1 MMKQKRFADLV
12 SLLAF
17 LVMVLEHVKMYN
29 IISIPLSLF
38 SQLLLVLGLDIKK
51 NPSVRVIP

>member
-1 MMKQKRFADLV
+1 MKRKQFADLV

-17 LVMVLEHVKMYN
+17 LVMVLEHVKMHN

-38 SQLLLVLGLDIKK
+38 SQLLLILGLDIKK
-51 NPSVRVIP
+51 NPSVRAIP